1 MNFLLK
7 ERYKVSWKADGTR
20 YMMLIEGK
28 NMVYFAD
35 RDHAIFKVE
44 GMTFPYR
51 KDESQSLT
59 GTILDG
65 EMVLD
70 DDPVTQS
77 KIPRY
82 LIYDIVSIFKGTI
95 SSKTLCSRNF
105 QNVKLKKH
113 GVEILQFARFYMKSN
128 FGAFKQS
135 KMSFL
140 ALLEVLDF
148 NSSKFEPFLKHQIYQ
163 NSNLTV
169 SEMVKMANFDI

>member
-1 MNFLLK
+1 MDRDNLNFLLK

-35 RDHAIFKVE
+35 RDNSIFKVE

-70 DDPVTQS
+70 DDPVTQT

-82 LIYDIVSIFKGTI
+82 LIYDIVSIYKGI
-95 SSKTLCSRNF
+95 
-105 QNVKLKKH
+105 
-113 GVEILQFARFYMKSN
+113 I
-128 FGAFKQS
+128 
-135 KMSFL
+135 
-140 ALLEVLDF
+140 
-148 NSSKFEPFLKHQIYQ
+148 
-163 NSNLTV
+163 
-169 SEMVKMANFDI
+169 